1 MYMHTWLLWSN
12 KPCVAVRGAGLEL
25 HVRPNLSDSVAERQL
40 PPLALVKVNEMIG
53 SCSDVAR
60 RHITSRDI
68 KAATTI
74 TLTLS
79 NLVSPAA
86 AAFLTG
92 AFMVLA
98 SDDMAVDALP
108 TVVTLG
114 LHAREAQ

>member
-40 PPLALVKVNEMIG
+40 PPLALVKVNEMTFESMRLAAAGIM
-53 SCSDVAR
+53 AAPA
-60 RHITSRDI
+60 ITF
-68 KAATTI
+68 
-74 TLTLS
+74 TLS

-86 AAFLTG
+86 TALLTG

-108 TVVTLG
+108 TVVTCATLG
-114 LHAREAQ
+114 LRARDAQ